1 MCNAIN
7 LTGFSLIN
15 CAAHTIQ
22 LAIHDAID
30 NNSQLQ
36 IILAKCRAIVG
47 HFKRSNIDKAK
58 LIEMQGKLEII
69 KHKLIQ
75 EVKTRWNSTYYMLE
89 RILEQIQP
97 VSYVVCTIDTLESLL
112 NDDWKLVEAV
122 IEVLA
127 PFEWATRTLS
137 GDKYSTLSLIIPL
150 MANVLVKLRKIKST
164 HKEAES
170 IRKEL
175 IKAVETRFDG
185 LEKNKIVTNACLL
198 DPRFK
203 VSCFLKTEN
212 KIEAIKNLSDELSQ
226 VCLSTQI
233 VNLEKEVESEP
244 RNKRMK
250 QDDDF
255 WEFVA
260 EQQEEQQD
268 KNEESYISELNKY
281 LSENVVEKGTDILK
295 YWESNKSIYPRLFE
309 LSLKY
314 LCIPATSCASERV
327 FSKAG
332 EIVSA
337 KRASIKPKN
346 VNNLIFLN
354 HNHGKI
360 N

>member
-1 MCNAIN
+1 
-7 LTGFSLIN
+7 
-15 CAAHTIQ
+15 
-22 LAIHDAID
+22 
-30 NNSQLQ
+30 
-36 IILAKCRAIVG
+36 
-47 HFKRSNIDKAK
+47 
-58 LIEMQGKLEII
+58 LEIG
-69 KHKLIQ
+69 
-75 EVKTRWNSTYYMLE
+75 R
-89 RILEQIQP
+89 
-97 VSYVVCTIDTLESLL
+97 
-112 NDDWKLVEAV
+112 
-122 IEVLA
+122 
-127 PFEWATRTLS
+127 
-137 GDKYSTLSLIIPL
+137 
-150 MANVLVKLRKIKST
+150 KST
-164 HKEAES
+164 HKEGEI

-175 IKAVETRFDG
+175 IKAVETRFSG

-212 KIEAIKNLSDELSQ
+212 KNEAIKNLSDEMSQ
-226 VCLSTQI
+226 VCLSCKI
-233 VNLEKEVESEP
+233 ENLENELESEP
-244 RNKRMK
+244 RNKKMK

-260 EQQEEQQD
+260 EQQEDNQE
-268 KNEESYISELNKY
+268 NNVESYISELNKY

-295 YWESNKSIYPRLFE
+295 YWESNKSIYPRLYE

-327 FSKAG
+327 FRKAG

-337 KRASIKPKN
+337 KRASIKHKN